1 MGIFYDRQQR
11 TLRVVT
17 ESSEPGWVLVT
28 HDAGARPHLCRRIM
42 GEWLTP
48 EELAEVDWSAVVAAQ
63 KAA

>member
-1 MGIFYDRQQR
+1 MGIFYDKQQR

-17 ESSEPGWVLVT
+17 TTSEPEWVLVT
-28 HDAGARPHLCRRIM
+28 HDRDAKPYLCRRIM

-48 EELAEVDWSAVVAAQ
+48 EELATVDWSAVLDAQ